1 MTLDKLM
8 IGPTRPADFA
18 RANLTG
24 VYISFPFCQQKC
36 TYCNFSS
43 GVFPRDLVPAYVDT
57 LIAEIEA
64 AGFPSEPDTL
74 YLGGGT
80 PSLLEIP
87 QLANVLAA
95 LPAVNWREA
104 TIEASPT
111 TVTREKAAGWA
122 TLGINRVSLGVQSF
136 VTREAAATGRK
147 HTPEVVAE
155 EISLLQQE
163 GIENVNIDLIA
174 GLPHQTKRG
183 WRSSLDWVSRLQP
196 PHVSVYMLEVDDES
210 RLGEELRRGGK
221 RYAADDVPS
230 DEEIAD
236 FYSAAVD
243 RLEHMS
249 ILRYEISN
257 FAKPGYES
265 AHNLKYWNMETYLGF
280 GSDAHSFDGK
290 KRWANASSPVEYV
303 ERRRGGGSARIQVS
317 EVDENRR
324 IEDRLM
330 TGLRQMAGIRFSPN
344 EFAAYERQLEA
355 MAANGWLELTRDN
368 TWRLTPAG
376 VMFSNE
382 VFQQFLRD

>member
-8 IGPTRPADFA
+8 TGPGRPADSTG
-18 RANLTG
+18 ANLTG

-43 GVFPRDLVPAYVDT
+43 GVFPRDLVPAYLDT

-64 AGFPSEPDTL
+64 AEFLSEPDTL

-87 QLANVLAA
+87 QLAKILAA

-104 TIEASPT
+104 TLEASPT
-111 TVTREKAAGWA
+111 TVTQERAAGWA
-122 TLGINRVSLGVQSF
+122 RLGINRVSLGVQSF
-136 VTREAAATGRK
+136 VPTEAAATGRK

-155 EISLLQQE
+155 EISLLKRE

-174 GLPHQTKRG
+174 GLPHQTKRS
-183 WRSSLDWVSRLQP
+183 WQTSLDWVSRLQSL
-196 PHVSVYMLEVDDES
+196 HVSVYMLEVDDQS
-210 RLGEELRRGGK
+210 LLGEELRRGGK

-230 DEEIAD
+230 DEETAD

-243 RLEHMS
+243 RLARMS
-249 ILRYEISN
+249 IFRYEISN

-265 AHNLKYWNMETYLGF
+265 AHNLKYWNMEAYLGF

-290 KRWANASSPVEYV
+290 KRWANASSPAEYV
-303 ERRRGGGSARIQVS
+303 KRFWDQGSARVQVS
-317 EVDENRR
+317 QIDGNRR
-324 IEDRLM
+324 VEDRLM
-330 TGLRQMAGIRFSPN
+330 TGLRQMSGIRFSPN